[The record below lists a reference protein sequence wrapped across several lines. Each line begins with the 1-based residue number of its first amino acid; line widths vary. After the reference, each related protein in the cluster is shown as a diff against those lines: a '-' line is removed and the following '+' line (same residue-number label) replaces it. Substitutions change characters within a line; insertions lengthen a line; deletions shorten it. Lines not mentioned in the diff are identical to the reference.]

1 MIPVD
6 SGTVTTIRALDE
18 GSEELF
24 GGFWPFIRR
33 TLMLFLPLWVW
44 LLMWAA
50 DMPNILSA
58 LVAGLSLSII
68 VAIERYKLRQI
79 AGKDN

>member
-6 SGTVTTIRALDE
+6 PGTVTTIRALDE
-18 GSEELF
+18 GSEELY

-50 DMPNILSA
+50 DMPSILSA

-68 VAIERYKLRQI
+68 VAIERYKLRQM

>member
-6 SGTVTTIRALDE
+6 PLTATTIRAIDD

-44 LLMWAA
+44 LLLWSAGV
-50 DMPNILSA
+50 PNIISA
-58 LVAGLSLSII
+58 LGSGLSLSII
-68 VAIERYKLRQI
+68 VAIERYKLNQMTR
-79 AGKDN
+79 KDN

>member
-6 SGTVTTIRALDE
+6 PLSATTIRAIDE

-68 VAIERYKLRQI
+68 VAIERYKLRQM

>member
-6 SGTVTTIRALDE
+6 PLTATTIRAIDD

-44 LLMWAA
+44 LLLWSAGV
-50 DMPNILSA
+50 PNIISA
-58 LVAGLSLSII
+58 LISGLSLSII
-68 VAIERYKLRQI
+68 VAIERYKLNQI
-79 AGKDN
+79 TRKDN

>member
-6 SGTVTTIRALDE
+6 PGTVTTIRALDE

-50 DMPNILSA
+50 DMPSILSA
-58 LVAGLSLSII
+58 LVAGLSLSVI
-68 VAIERYKLRQI
+68 VAIERYKLRQM

>member
-6 SGTVTTIRALDE
+6 PGTATTIRALDE

-33 TLMLFLPLWVW
+33 TMMLFLPLWVW
-44 LLMWAA
+44 LLLWAA
-50 DMPNILSA
+50 DMPSILSA

-68 VAIERYKLRQI
+68 VAIERYKLRQM

>member
-6 SGTVTTIRALDE
+6 PGTVTTIRALDE

-33 TLMLFLPLWVW
+33 TLMLFLPLWV
-44 LLMWAA
+44 LLLLWAA
-50 DMPNILSA
+50 GLPHIVSA
-58 LVAGLSLSII
+58 LLSGLSLSVI
-68 VAIERYKLRQI
+68 VAVERYKLRQI

>member
-6 SGTVTTIRALDE
+6 PGTVTTIRALDE

-68 VAIERYKLRQI
+68 VAIECYKLRQI

>member
-6 SGTVTTIRALDE
+6 PASVATIRAIDE

-44 LLMWAA
+44 LLFWATG
-50 DMPNILSA
+50 MPNIVSA
-58 LVAGLSLSII
+58 LFSGLSLSII
-68 VAIERYKLRQI
+68 VAIERYKLRQM

>member
-6 SGTVTTIRALDE
+6 PATVTTIRAIDE

-24 GGFWPFIRR
+24 GGLWPFIRR

-44 LLMWAA
+44 LLLWAA
-50 DMPNILSA
+50 GMPNIVSA
-58 LVAGLSLSII
+58 LFSGLSLSVI
-68 VAIERYKLRQI
+68 VAIERYKLRQM

>member
-6 SGTVTTIRALDE
+6 PGTVTTIRALDE
-18 GSEELF
+18 GSEDRF

-50 DMPNILSA
+50 DMPSILSA

-68 VAIERYKLRQI
+68 VAIERYKLRQM

>member
-6 SGTVTTIRALDE
+6 PLTATTIRAIDD

-44 LLMWAA
+44 LLLWSAGV
-50 DMPNILSA
+50 PNILSA
-58 LVAGLSLSII
+58 LVSGLSLSII
-68 VAIERYKLRQI
+68 VAIERYKLNQI
-79 AGKDN
+79 TRKDN

>member
-6 SGTVTTIRALDE
+6 PLTATTIRAIDD

-44 LLMWAA
+44 LLLWSAGI
-50 DMPNILSA
+50 PNIISA
-58 LVAGLSLSII
+58 LVSGLSLSII
-68 VAIERYKLRQI
+68 VAIERYKLNQI
-79 AGKDN
+79 TRKDN

>member
-6 SGTVTTIRALDE
+6 PLTATTIRAIDD

-33 TLMLFLPLWVW
+33 TLMIFLPLWVW
-44 LLMWAA
+44 LLLWSAGV
-50 DMPNILSA
+50 PNIISA
-58 LVAGLSLSII
+58 LVSGLSLSII
-68 VAIERYKLRQI
+68 VAIERYKLNQI
-79 AGKDN
+79 TRKDN

>member
-6 SGTVTTIRALDE
+6 PLTATTIRAIDD

-44 LLMWAA
+44 LLLWSAGV
-50 DMPNILSA
+50 PNIISA
-58 LVAGLSLSII
+58 LASGFSLSII
-68 VAIERYKLRQI
+68 VAIERYKLNQMTR
-79 AGKDN
+79 KDN

>member
-6 SGTVTTIRALDE
+6 PGTVTTIRALDE

-50 DMPNILSA
+50 GMPSILSA

-68 VAIERYKLRQI
+68 VAIERYKLRQM

>member
-6 SGTVTTIRALDE
+6 PGTVTTIRALDE

-44 LLMWAA
+44 LLMWSAG
-50 DMPNILSA
+50 MPNIVSA
-58 LVAGLSLSII
+58 LFSGLSLSII
-68 VAIERYKLRQI
+68 VAIERYKLRQM